1 MKMVGG
7 IFAFCATIMAQAVAQ
22 DCPTITPND
31 AASVTLDSSGNCPV
45 QRDFETY
52 RPSVRATRINEDEAP
67 IIDGDLSDP
76 IWARAE
82 RIEEFYQVEPT
93 NGGTPDQKTH
103 AYILYDR
110 KTLYIGIY
118 AYDTEPELIRAS
130 QLQRDLNLRDDDG
143 VRVLIDP
150 FGTYRNGFIFGVNP
164 NGARADGLT
173 QNNNQFLGEWD
184 GIWSANAKIVEDG
197 WMIEYAI
204 PFQTISFDASLEDW
218 NLQLIR
224 VVRRT
229 NEEIRWSNIDQNRSR
244 IDLSNPGLLSG
255 LDDISSGIGL
265 EVQTFLAGATSYDWE
280 TDDLDFEFN
289 PSGNAFYKITPS
301 LTGSLTVNTDFS
313 DAPLDA
319 RQVNT
324 GRFSLFF
331 PETRDFFLQDVSVF
345 EFGGRAFRDFNN
357 GLPFFSRNIG
367 IVNGAPV
374 DIVAGAKLSGQIGPA
389 SVGVI
394 STRTGPA
401 DAQGID
407 GQFLSSA
414 RVSVPVLAE
423 SKAGFVFSNGDPTGT
438 TDNTVAGADFQ
449 FQRSNVFGQGT
460 LFADLAYVRSVT
472 DGVADDLAAG
482 EIAYRSQT
490 WNGTFTIRDIGE
502 DYSPKL
508 GFVNRTGFRR
518 YRQNAFRRF
527 RPQGGFI
534 RRVEVGAFNNLVTDT
549 DDVRTDH
556 FYGGW
561 SELLTNPGDV
571 LSVGY
576 QHAFVEIRE
585 PFEIAGVVPVNP
597 GKYSWDLY
605 RVTLETTSARMF
617 GAGATVRWGG
627 TYDGDTWQISS
638 NFSFRPSKHF
648 EISAE
653 HEYLDFD
660 LPTGQIGIHVA
671 SVNTTVAFTARMAIN
686 TEIQYDNISESFT
699 FFSRFRWEPE
709 PQREIFVSIGHTG
722 LIEREAPFPGDFISQ
737 GSSFGVRL
745 GHIFRL

>member
-1 MKMVGG
+1 MRVVGG
-7 IFAFCATIMAQAVAQ
+7 IIAFCATLLAQAVAQ
-22 DCPTITPND
+22 DCPANSSNSAAPVGVDGNEPCTI
-31 AASVTLDSSGNCPV
+31 

-52 RPSVRATRINEDEAP
+52 RPSVRATRIDESEAP
-67 IIDGDLSDP
+67 TIDGDLSDP
-76 IWARAE
+76 IWQRAE
-82 RIEEFYQVEPT
+82 RIEEFYQVEPV
-93 NGGTPDQKTH
+93 NGATPNQKTH
-103 AYILYDR
+103 AYILYDK

-118 AYDTEPELIRAS
+118 AFDTEPELIRAS
-130 QLQRDLNLRDDDG
+130 QLQRDLRLRDDDG

-184 GIWSANAKIVEDG
+184 GIWSANAKIVDDG

-265 EVQTFLAGATSYDWE
+265 EVQTFVAGATSYDWQS
-280 TDDLDFEFN
+280 DDLDFEFN

-374 DIVAGAKLSGQIGPA
+374 DIVAGAKLSGQVGPA
-389 SVGVI
+389 SVGII

-407 GQFLSSA
+407 GQYLSSA

-423 SKAGFVFSNGDPTGT
+423 SKAGFVFSNGDPTGET
-438 TDNTVAGADFQ
+438 NNTVAGADFQ

-460 LFADLAYVRSVT
+460 LFADLAYVRTIT

-490 WNGTFTIRDIGE
+490 WNGTFTVRDIGE

-527 RPQGGFI
+527 RPQGSFV
-534 RRVEVGAFNNLVTDT
+534 RRIEVGAYNSVITDL

-556 FYGGW
+556 VYGGW
-561 SELLTNPGDV
+561 FNVLTNAGDE
-571 LSVGY
+571 LNLNH
-576 QHAFVEIRE
+576 QRNFVEIRE
-585 PFEIAGVVPVNP
+585 SFEIAGIVPVNP
-597 GKYSWDLY
+597 GQY
-605 RVTLETTSARMF
+605 RWEQYEVYAETTSARMF
-617 GAGATVRWGG
+617 GVGAGFRWG
-627 TYDGDTWQISS
+627 TVYDGDFTQTVSS
-638 NFSFRPSKHF
+638 ISFRPSKHF

-660 LPTGQIGIHVA
+660 LPTGRIGVHVA
-671 SVNTTVAFTARMAIN
+671 SMNSTLAFTAKMAIN
-686 TEIQYDNISESFT
+686 TEIQYDNISETFT
-699 FFSRFRWEPE
+699 YFSRFRWEPE
-709 PQREIFVSIGHTG
+709 PQREIFVSVGHTA
-722 LIEREAPFPGDFISQ
+722 LIERAPFPGDFSSR